1 MSFWAHE
8 RCVVLEFRRR
18 RSTVQASPAI
28 LNHLATTWPTTR
40 YLLRL
45 CAIPLLHPPGNTA
58 MCISKPSTGKKNIVK
73 TRSGRPVRAK
83 QHLPSSL
90 AIVLDPTPPAAP
102 VKKSSTRNVAMR
114 TSTRSAGRKKGG
126 KQLLRTSSSITPVP
140 STTPTSSSRQS
151 FPSQL
156 HHMLDDAER
165 KGFDDIVSWQPHG
178 RCFVVHKV
186 KEFVEQILPN
196 YFRQS
201 KFPSFQ
207 RQLNL
212 YEFSRITQGKDRNA
226 YYHDRFL
233 RGMPDLSE
241 RMNRCKVKGT
251 RVRHAPQPE
260 LEPDFY
266 SYPPLSVK
274 NSVSSS
280 STKKKNKKKPRRS
293 SGLPKSS
300 YATNRTDC
308 IVKESM
314 SKGLKISNSLP
325 FVCNKSALV
334 TPPDTPREQQGPHT
348 FLAQSLLLDPNG
360 TCIAAE
366 ESIGLTSAPPATRD
380 DILAILGDAQDTTFS
395 SVGAGQPPVLGQAPS
410 VREAAVNDTSWPS
423 LEWPERDES
432 QDLSHHSTST
442 VTSTSGTDSCTGSSS
457 VLSSEAPIGITN
469 TSMQRVNSI
478 IFFEG
483 KPFHYMESDAIH
495 IPLVCGHP

>member
-1 MSFWAHE
+1 M
-8 RCVVLEFRRR
+8 
-18 RSTVQASPAI
+18 
-28 LNHLATTWPTTR
+28 
-40 YLLRL
+40 RL
-45 CAIPLLHPPGNTA
+45 CAIPLLHPSGNTA

-102 VKKSSTRNVAMR
+102 VKKSSTSNTTMR

-165 KGFDDIVSWQPHG
+165 KEFDDIVSWQPHG

-233 RGMPDLSE
+233 RGMPELSE
-241 RMNRCKVKGT
+241 HMNRCKVKGT

-293 SGLPKSS
+293 GGLPKSS
-300 YATNRTDC
+300 CVTNRTDY
-308 IVKESM
+308 IARKSI
-314 SKGLKISNSLP
+314 SKGLEISNSLS
-325 FVCNKSALV
+325 FVCNKPALV
-334 TPPDTPREQQGPHT
+334 TPPDTPREQEDPQT
-348 FLAQSLLLDPNG
+348 FLAQSLLLDPDG
-360 TCIAAE
+360 ITAE
-366 ESIGLTSAPPATRD
+366 EPIGLTSAPLATRD
-380 DILAILGDAQDTTFS
+380 DFLAILDDAQDTTFS

-410 VREAAVNDTSWPS
+410 AREAAVNTSWPS

-432 QDLSHHSTST
+432 QDLSHHSTSA
-442 VTSTSGTDSCTGSSS
+442 VTSTSGTDSCTDSSS
-457 VLSSEAPIGITN
+457 VLSSETSIGITN

-478 IFFEG
+478 VFFEG
-483 KPFHYMESDAIH
+483 KPFHYMESGAVH
-495 IPLVCGHP
+495 VPLVCGHP